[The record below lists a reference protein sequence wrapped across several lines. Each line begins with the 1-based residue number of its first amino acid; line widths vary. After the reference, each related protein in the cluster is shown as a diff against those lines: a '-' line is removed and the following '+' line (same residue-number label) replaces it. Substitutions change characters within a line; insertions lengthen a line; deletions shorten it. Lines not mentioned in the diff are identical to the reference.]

1 MEKIKEIE
9 IIIKVVE
16 EMAAG
21 QKDVD
26 RMKMQIQAYQ
36 EIKNVIER
44 SGDGTSN
51 R

>member
-9 IIIKVVE
+9 IIIQVAE

-21 QKDVD
+21 RSNAD
-26 RMKMQIQAYQ
+26 RMKIQIQAYQ
-36 EIKNVIER
+36 EIKEVIER